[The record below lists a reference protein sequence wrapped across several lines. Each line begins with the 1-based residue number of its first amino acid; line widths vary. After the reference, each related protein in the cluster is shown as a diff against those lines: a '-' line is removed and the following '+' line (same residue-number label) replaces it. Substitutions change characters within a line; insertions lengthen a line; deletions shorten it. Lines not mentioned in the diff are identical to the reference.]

1 MDSFLCGMAPIPH
14 FMWNGTNSPI
24 PIILCG
30 MAPITNYYQLL
41 PIITNYYQLLCGMAP
56 ITPNYPFM
64 WNGTNYPQLP
74 QLPFEIPG
82 YPAHYLL
89 I

>member
-41 PIITNYYQLLCGMAP
+41 PII
-56 ITPNYPFM
+56 M